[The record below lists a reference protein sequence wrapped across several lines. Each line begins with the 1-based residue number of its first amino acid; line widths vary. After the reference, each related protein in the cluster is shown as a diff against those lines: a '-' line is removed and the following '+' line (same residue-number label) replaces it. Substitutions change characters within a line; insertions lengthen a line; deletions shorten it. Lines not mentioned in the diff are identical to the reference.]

1 MKEDNIKLWNEL
13 KAVPAAAKKKIIGGR
28 LKGMTDIKPQW
39 RLQMMTEAFG
49 SIGLGW
55 YYEVVRTWTEE
66 HKVKNTETTKT
77 EYKQILTKSNVE
89 GEHEHKTYEPRQTNE
104 IIIDDIEK
112 EISVY
117 VHIHLFIKDQGEWS
131 KPIVGIGGSML
142 LAKEKHGIHHSD
154 EAYKMATTDALSVA
168 MKQLGI
174 AADVY
179 MGLSDSKYDKPAYV
193 KPVELATP
201 EQKSQLKNYMV
212 KLENVD
218 VKAFSGVSEALSNP
232 DLTLSTATKMIDRC
246 RVIMGETND

>member
-13 KAVPAAAKKKIIGGR
+13 KAVPAAVKKKIIGGR

-55 YYEVVRTWTEE
+55 YYEVIKTWTEE

-77 EYKQILTKSNVE
+77 EYKQILTKSNIE
-89 GEHEHKTYEPRQTNE
+89 GEHEYKTYEPRQTNE
-104 IIIDDIEK
+104 VIIDDIEK

-179 MGLSDSKYDKPAYV
+179 MGLSDSKYDKPV
-193 KPVELATP
+193 TTEPPKLAEP
-201 EQKSQLKNYMV
+201 EQKAQLKNFMV

-218 VKAFSGVSEALSNP
+218 VKAFSYVSESLSNP
-232 DLTLSTATKMIDRC
+232 DLTFDTAQKLIGRC
-246 RVIMGETND
+246 MNLLGETK